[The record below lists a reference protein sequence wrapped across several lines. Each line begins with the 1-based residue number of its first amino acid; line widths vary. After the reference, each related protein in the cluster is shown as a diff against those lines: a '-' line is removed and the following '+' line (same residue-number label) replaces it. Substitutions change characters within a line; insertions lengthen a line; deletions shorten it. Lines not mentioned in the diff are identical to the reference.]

1 MRKLKQSLQVRTGLS
16 AIQWFIFHFQD
27 STFLFAGAALR
38 KHIKYDEFLANTSDN
53 EEDADD
59 SCTEMENDFNLPEVG
74 KYKPVTDP
82 RGSRRVVG
90 QAPDYRP
97 GVIVKIQ
104 SEKDL
109 PTPLVLRNR
118 FSEYGCVAYVDRYG
132 PKNGFIR
139 FNNQSGAQRSIEKED
154 FYTLSLL
161 TGQKEEQYWESLLNK
176 VGCSRQIFSNLVFS
190 REKQKDVAN
199 GRNFEVLNDWLK
211 KQSSKRPKS
220 ENFISYLIMIW
231 LKKSKSF
238 FMFPSSLTDKSSLAI
253 FLKLTFM
260 LLHKN
265 NLPEHCSFFV
275 SYFAKRFLQSKS
287 AC

>member
-1 MRKLKQSLQVRTGLS
+1 M
-16 AIQWFIFHFQD
+16 
-27 STFLFAGAALR
+27 R

-104 SEKDL
+104 SDKDL
-109 PTPLVLRNR
+109 PPPLVLRNR

-176 VGCSRQIFSNLVFS
+176 VEYSNGF
-190 REKQKDVAN
+190 
-199 GRNFEVLNDWLK
+199 
-211 KQSSKRPKS
+211 
-220 ENFISYLIMIW
+220 
-231 LKKSKSF
+231 
-238 FMFPSSLTDKSSLAI
+238 
-253 FLKLTFM
+253 
-260 LLHKN
+260 
-265 NLPEHCSFFV
+265 
-275 SYFAKRFLQSKS
+275 
-287 AC
+287 